1 MLLKKISFCF
11 LNILQK
17 HQQTKQRRTTAFL
30 FQSPLRNAN
39 PLKNNWL
46 TTGTSLESH
55 RRGYRV
61 PPQYP
66 PNWCSGALVESF
78 VVCSLVPP
86 RFNYMHNLMSF
97 RRQYRVVSVGCILHI
112 HFNNIICKYI
122 ESFNKIRVFFGLRS
136 AFCCFVFDMYSY
148 IIFPQTS

>member
-1 MLLKKISFCF
+1 MEEMLLRIFLKVYVHPADSHTWPTWLFRKPICNSHRKILKVYVEIEMLLKKTSFRFYPCKTHDT
-11 LNILQK
+11 IKQK
-17 HQQTKQRRTTAFL
+17 TSQQTKQRRTIAFS
-30 FQSPLRNAN
+30 FQSPLRNAD

-78 VVCSLVPP
+78 VVCSLAPP

-97 RRQYRVVSVGCILHI
+97 RR
-112 HFNNIICKYI
+112 
-122 ESFNKIRVFFGLRS
+122 
-136 AFCCFVFDMYSY
+136 
-148 IIFPQTS
+148 